1 MDFRILGP
9 IEVLDA
15 GRIIPLGGAK
25 QRAAIAVLLL
35 HPNEVVSR
43 DRLIE
48 GLWGTSPPATAG
60 HTLDTYMSRL
70 RRALGSEGDGPRV
83 VSRRPGYS
91 LRVEDGELDLQR
103 FEVLL
108 EEGRHTLRA
117 GDYRRAAEL
126 LRQALSLFRGPPF
139 DDLAHASFA
148 QSEVSHLEEL
158 PLAALE
164 ERIEADLALGR
175 HVEIVSELQSL
186 VAKHPFRERF
196 CAQLMLALYRSGR
209 QADALDAF
217 ERARHHLADELG
229 VDPGPALQRLHEDI
243 LRQSPGLDLPPA
255 SGVVSSAVA
264 TDDVGSEE
272 ATVALDV
279 TTAML
284 EVGTRTT
291 RGEDRS
297 IPAERPSSGPRRSH
311 PPRRRQLTRQ
321 GWIRTALA
329 TMLVLALASGA
340 LISVRHRRGDTARV
354 DVRPGVNLLDAKTGE
369 VLAQYPSIVAL
380 ETWYADGI
388 FWVLTGTPEHKSLT
402 FMGIDARTHQ
412 IVANFATGVDDVGNF
427 AVLGHN
433 LWVSDF
439 SSPTLLRLDIPSGRI
454 EQKIPLAVPG
464 GDDDTGSF
472 QVVTGSGSIW
482 VARPDAGELVRV
494 NASSGGVQK
503 RYTSPGP
510 GCCIAYGAGRLWFTR
525 EDGVSW
531 LDPDTGQVGPLTKV
545 TGSYLTV
552 GGGFA
557 WTANQQ
563 TGTVYKISREGSV
576 VATYAAGEGA
586 EKVSY
591 DDGIVWVTNL
601 DVGSITGI
609 DAVTGA
615 SRSYSMGQLVGTIAS
630 GDGAVAVM
638 VKDEPRYDDVI
649 AGLQGDVAR
658 ILFPAYF
665 TATQEPAVTD
675 ITSNPL
681 MAQIEQAT
689 CAKLLNFPDDSA
701 QDGWRL
707 QPEISASMPSVSAD
721 GRTYSFTI
729 RPGYAFSPPSNA
741 PVTADV
747 IRYSIERALSPGL
760 GSDAPGPAVVDD
772 IVGESAFRAGTAA
785 HISGLSAVGDRLKV
799 TLTKP
804 SPDFLKRLTL
814 PYFCPVPL
822 GTPIVPGGV
831 QDVAPASAGPYY
843 MALPRETG
851 ELMILKQNPN
861 YTGPRPHFFDAFAI
875 REGVDPGESV
885 SRVEQGT
892 WDAVSE
898 VNKWV
903 TNFPIVDDP
912 SFAPGGALQR
922 EWADTSSSPSGP
934 SYEATP
940 LPWVDYLAF
949 NASRPL
955 FSRPG
960 VRLAVASVLDRAA
973 LATTRAEA
981 PSDQLLPPAMGGAQ
995 SQAHFRSS
1003 VPKLRGP
1010 TALPG
1015 GAERVAVMGVPA
1027 ACELCLQVA
1036 QDVTAQLRPIGIR
1049 VRIKVMNDVST
1060 ESLAHASVD
1069 LIERVTTLPYPDG
1082 ASFLAKMFT
1091 ADVPAT
1097 WLPSPVPS
1105 KAEHLM
1111 TLTGP
1116 HRRVR
1121 ALHLADELA
1130 RGEAPVAAFGYGTIG
1145 ELLSERLGC
1154 IESEPFGTAVNLA
1167 ALCLDSDAP
1176 DP

>member
-1 MDFRILGP
+1 LGGISVEFRILGP

-15 GRIIPLGGAK
+15 DRIIPLGGAK
-25 QRAAIAVLLL
+25 QRAALALLLL

-48 GLWGTSPPATAG
+48 GLWGASPPATAG

-70 RRALGSEGDGPRV
+70 RRALASEGDGPRV

-103 FEVLL
+103 FEIFL
-108 EEGRHTLRA
+108 EEGRQTLQT
-117 GDYRRAAEL
+117 GNYQRAAEL
-126 LRQALSLFRGPPF
+126 LRLGLSLFRGPPF
-139 DDLAHASFA
+139 DDLAHASFV
-148 QSEVSHLEEL
+148 QSEAGYLDEL

-175 HVEIVSELQSL
+175 HLEILSELQGL
-186 VAKHPFRERF
+186 VAQHPFRERSWG
-196 CAQLMLALYRSGR
+196 QLMLALYRSGR

-217 ERARHHLADELG
+217 ERARQHLAEELG
-229 VDPGPALQRLHEDI
+229 VDPGPVLRRLHEDI
-243 LRQSPGLDLPPA
+243 LRQAPQLDVQAPYH
-255 SGVVSSAVA
+255 
-264 TDDVGSEE
+264 E
-272 ATVALDV
+272 ATRSRARPDPGSPEMATHSL
-279 TTAML
+279 TTSSSPL
-284 EVGTRTT
+284 EAIATKT
-291 RGEDRS
+291 GED
-297 IPAERPSSGPRRSH
+297 PVTLAEGLEARDGSNGRKAPQRR
-311 PPRRRQLTRQ
+311 
-321 GWIRTALA
+321 GWVRAALA
-329 TMLVLALASGA
+329 AALVVAVTVGVLTGIPHHGPA
-340 LISVRHRRGDTARV
+340 TARAAIQ
-354 DVRPGVNLLDAKTGE
+354 PGVNFLDAKTGE
-369 VLAQYPSIVAL
+369 VLAQYPSILAL

-388 FWVLTGTPEHKSLT
+388 FWVLTGTPEHKSLS
-402 FMGIDARTHQ
+402 FVGIDARTHRS
-412 IVANFATGVDDVGNF
+412 VARFATGVDDVGNF
-427 AVLGHN
+427 AVVGHN

-454 EQKIPLAVPG
+454 EKRISLADPG
-464 GDDDTGSF
+464 GADSTGSY
-472 QVVTGSGSIW
+472 QVVAGAGSIW

-494 NASSGGVQK
+494 SSGTGRVQS
-503 RYTSPGP
+503 RYTDPAP
-510 GCCIAYGAGRLWFTR
+510 GCCIAYGEGRLWFDR
-525 EDGVSW
+525 EGGVTW
-531 LDPDTGQVGPLTKV
+531 LDPRTGQVGPLTKV
-545 TGSYLTV
+545 TGTYMTV

-557 WTANQQ
+557 WTANQE

-576 VATYAAGEGA
+576 VATYPAGEGA

-591 DDGIVWVTNL
+591 DNGTVWVTNL

-630 GDGAVAVM
+630 GDGVVAVM

-649 AGLQGDVAR
+649 AGLQGNVAR
-658 ILFPAYF
+658 ILLPSYF

-681 MAQIEQAT
+681 MAQIERAT
-689 CAKLLNFPDDSA
+689 CAKLLNYPDAST
-701 QDGWRL
+701 QDDWRL
-707 QPEISASMPSVSAD
+707 QPEIAASLPSVSAD
-721 GRTYSFTI
+721 GRTYGFTI

-760 GSDAPGPAVVDD
+760 GSDAPGPAVVGD

-785 HISGLSAVGDRLKV
+785 HISGLRAVGDRLKV
-799 TLTKP
+799 TLTEP
-804 SPDFLKRLTL
+804 SPDFLERLAL
-814 PYFCPVPL
+814 PYFCPVPIR
-822 GTPIVPGGV
+822 TPIVPGGV
-831 QDVAPASAGPYY
+831 KDVAPPSAGPYY
-843 MALPRETG
+843 MALPREPG

-875 REGVDPGESV
+875 REGIDPGESV

-898 VNKWV
+898 VNKNV

-912 SFAPGGALQR
+912 SFAPGGILER
-922 EWADTSSSPSGP
+922 EWAVTGSSPSGP
-934 SYEATP
+934 SYEASP

-955 FSRPG
+955 FSRPR
-960 VRLAVASVLDRAA
+960 VRLAVASVLDRSA

-981 PSDQLLPPAMGGAQ
+981 LSRQLLPPAVGGAQ
-995 SQAHFRSS
+995 SQAPFRSS
-1003 VPKLRGP
+1003 VTKL
-1010 TALPG
+1010 G
-1015 GAERVAVMGVPA
+1015 GAGRIAVMGVPD
-1027 ACELCLQVA
+1027 ACELCVQVA

-1049 VRIKVMNDVST
+1049 VRIKVMKDVST
-1060 ESLAHASVD
+1060 ASLAHASVD

-1097 WLPSPVPS
+1097 WLPSSVRF
-1105 KAEHLM
+1105 KAKHLI

-1116 HRRVR
+1116 HRSIG
-1121 ALHLADELA
+1121 AIHLADELA

-1154 IESEPFGTAVNLA
+1154 IEAEPFGTGVNLA
-1167 ALCLDSDAP
+1167 ALCLDSDAL